1 MSLLAELMSVDL
13 FNLIGLLSIVFIGL
27 PHGAMDGALAI
38 HLGWMNR
45 PIKAAI
51 FLLAYVGLAT
61 VVVGLWLIVPTVGFL
76 MFLAISMFHFG
87 RGDIVPRA
95 KEHQLVEILMR
106 GGLVLAG
113 ISLFHRSEVDS
124 IFEVLIGSDTEIVW
138 LFLQAVG
145 VLTIVLIPY
154 VIISKS
160 KQERTASS
168 IEVIGLLALFAIA
181 PPLLGFAIYFCG
193 VHSVRHFKHMGTML
207 KSTLQQFQVTRTTV
221 IFSLMTWAVGL
232 LVLANQSASI
242 GLEPALLQVIFIGL
256 AALTVPHMILVDG
269 LANHDSHVVHSQGL
283 NQDTIR

>member
-1 MSLLAELMSVDL
+1 MSLLAELMSVDVL
-13 FNLIGLLSIVFIGL
+13 NLIGLLAVVFIGL

-45 PIKAAI
+45 PLKAAT
-51 FLLAYVGLAT
+51 FLLAYVGLAAF
-61 VVVGLWLIVPTVGFL
+61 VVSMWLVVPTVGFL
-76 MFLAISMFHFG
+76 VFLAISLFHFG
-87 RGDIVPRA
+87 RGDIVPRT
-95 KEHQLVEILMR
+95 KEHQLTEVLMR

-124 IFEVLIGSDTEIVW
+124 IFEVLIGSNTEIVW
-138 LFLQAVG
+138 LFLQAIG
-145 VLTIVLIPY
+145 VMTLVLIPY
-154 VIISKS
+154 VILSKP
-160 KQERTASS
+160 KQERTAASV
-168 IEVIGLLALFAIA
+168 EVIGLLVLFAIA

-193 VHSVRHFKHMGTML
+193 VHSVRHFKHMGTLL

-269 LANHDSHVVHSQGL
+269 IAKHEQSSL
-283 NQDTIR
+283 

>member
-1 MSLLAELMSVDL
+1 MSLLAELMSVDVL
-13 FNLIGLLSIVFIGL
+13 NLIGLLAVVFIGL

-45 PIKAAI
+45 PIMAAT
-51 FLLAYVGLAT
+51 FLLAYVGLAAL
-61 VVVGLWLIVPTVGFL
+61 VVGMWLIVPTVGFL
-76 MFLAISMFHFG
+76 VFLAISMFHFG

-95 KEHQLVEILMR
+95 KEHQLAEVLMR

-113 ISLFHRSEVDS
+113 ISLFHRPEVDS
-124 IFEVLIGSDTEIVW
+124 IFGVLIGSDTEIVW
-138 LFLQAVG
+138 LFLQAIG
-145 VLTIVLIPY
+145 VLTLVLIPY
-154 VIISKS
+154 VILSKS
-160 KQERTASS
+160 KQERTTASF
-168 IEVIGLLALFAIA
+168 EVVGLLALFAIA

-221 IFSLMTWAVGL
+221 VFSLMTWAVGL

-269 LANHDSHVVHSQGL
+269 IAKHEQSSL
-283 NQDTIR
+283 

>member
-1 MSLLAELMSVDL
+1 MSLLAEFMSVDVL
-13 FNLIGLLSIVFIGL
+13 NLMGLLAVVFIGL

-45 PIKAAI
+45 PLKAAT
-51 FLLAYVGLAT
+51 FLLAYVGLAAL
-61 VVVGLWLIVPTVGFL
+61 VVGMWLIVPTAGFL
-76 MFLAISMFHFG
+76 MFLAISLFHFG

-95 KEHQLVEILMR
+95 KEHQLAEVLMR
-106 GGLVLAG
+106 GGIVLAG

-124 IFEVLIGSDTEIVW
+124 IFEVLIGSDTELVW

-154 VIISKS
+154 VILSKS
-160 KQERTASS
+160 KQERTAASV
-168 IEVIGLLALFAIA
+168 EVIGLLALFAIV

-221 IFSLMTWAVGL
+221 IFSLVTWAVGL
-232 LVLANQSASI
+232 LVLANQSSSI

-269 LANHDSHVVHSQGL
+269 IAKHEQSSL
-283 NQDTIR
+283 

>member
-13 FNLIGLLSIVFIGL
+13 LNLIGLLAVVFIGL

-45 PIKAAI
+45 PTKAAT
-51 FLLAYVGLAT
+51 FLLAYVGLAAL
-61 VVVGLWLIVPTVGFL
+61 VVGMWMVVPTVGFL

-87 RGDIVPRA
+87 RGDIVPRT
-95 KEHQLVEILMR
+95 KEHELAEVLMR

-124 IFEVLIGSDTEIVW
+124 IFEVLIGSNTEIVW
-138 LFLQAVG
+138 LFLQAIG
-145 VLTIVLIPY
+145 VLTLVLIPY
-154 VIISKS
+154 AMLSKS
-160 KQERTASS
+160 KQERIEASF
-168 IEVIGLLALFAIA
+168 EVIGLLALFAIA

-232 LVLANQSASI
+232 LVLANQSASV

-269 LANHDSHVVHSQGL
+269 IANHEQSSL
-283 NQDTIR
+283 

>member
-1 MSLLAELMSVDL
+1 MSLLAELMSVDVL
-13 FNLIGLLSIVFIGL
+13 NLIGLLAVVFIGL

-45 PIKAAI
+45 PIKAAT
-51 FLLAYVGLAT
+51 FLLAYVSLAAL
-61 VVVGLWLIVPTVGFL
+61 VVGIWLVVPTVGFL
-76 MFLAISMFHFG
+76 MFLAISLFHFG

-95 KEHQLVEILMR
+95 KDHQLAEVLMR
-106 GGLVLAG
+106 CGLVLAG

-124 IFEVLIGSDTEIVW
+124 IFVVLIGSNTEIVW

-145 VLTIVLIPY
+145 VLTLVLIPY
-154 VIISKS
+154 VIFSKS
-160 KQERTASS
+160 KQEKASAS
-168 IEVIGLLALFAIA
+168 VEVIGLLALFAIA

-242 GLEPALLQVIFIGL
+242 GLEPALLQIIFIGL

-269 LANHDSHVVHSQGL
+269 IAKHEQSSL
-283 NQDTIR
+283 

>member
-1 MSLLAELMSVDL
+1 MSLLAELMSVDVL
-13 FNLIGLLSIVFIGL
+13 NLIGLLAVVFIGL

-45 PIKAAI
+45 PIKAVT
-51 FLLAYVGLAT
+51 FLLAYVGLAAL
-61 VVVGLWLIVPTVGFL
+61 VVGMWLIVPTVGFL
-76 MFLAISMFHFG
+76 VFLAISMFHFG

-95 KEHQLVEILMR
+95 KEHQLAEVLMR

-124 IFEVLIGSDTEIVW
+124 IFEVLIGSDTDIVW
-138 LFLQAVG
+138 LFLQAIG
-145 VLTIVLIPY
+145 VLTLVLIPY
-154 VIISKS
+154 VILSKS
-160 KQERTASS
+160 KHERTAASV
-168 IEVIGLLALFAIA
+168 EVVGLLALFAIA

-193 VHSVRHFKHMGTML
+193 VHSVRHFKHMGVIL
-207 KSTLQQFQVTRTTV
+207 KSTLQQFQITRTTV

-269 LANHDSHVVHSQGL
+269 IAKHEQSSL
-283 NQDTIR
+283 

>member
-1 MSLLAELMSVDL
+1 MSLLAELMSVDIL
-13 FNLIGLLSIVFIGL
+13 NLIGLLAVVFIGL

-45 PIKAAI
+45 PIKAAT
-51 FLLAYVGLAT
+51 FLLAYVGLAAI
-61 VVVGLWLIVPTVGFL
+61 VVGMWLIVPTVGFL
-76 MFLAISMFHFG
+76 IFLAISMFHFG

-95 KEHQLVEILMR
+95 KEHQLGEVMMR

-124 IFEVLIGSDTEIVW
+124 IFEVLIGSDTEVVW
-138 LFLQAVG
+138 LFLQAIG
-145 VLTIVLIPY
+145 VLTLVLIPY
-154 VIISKS
+154 VIFSK
-160 KQERTASS
+160 KQQERASTS
-168 IEVIGLLALFAIA
+168 VEVIGLLALFTIA

-221 IFSLMTWAVGL
+221 VFSLMTWAVGL
-232 LVLANQSASI
+232 LVLANQSSSI

-269 LANHDSHVVHSQGL
+269 IAKHEHSQ
-283 NQDTIR
+283 I

>member
-1 MSLLAELMSVDL
+1 MSLLAELMSVDVL
-13 FNLIGLLSIVFIGL
+13 NLIGLLAVVFIGL

-45 PIKAAI
+45 PIKAAT
-51 FLLAYVGLAT
+51 FLMAYVGLAAL
-61 VVVGLWLIVPTVGFL
+61 VVGMWLVVPTVGFL
-76 MFLAISMFHFG
+76 VFLAISMFHFG

-95 KEHQLVEILMR
+95 KEHKLAEVLMR

-145 VLTIVLIPY
+145 VLTLVLIPY
-154 VIISKS
+154 VILPKS
-160 KQERTASS
+160 KQEQTAASV
-168 IEVIGLLALFAIA
+168 EVVGLLALFAIA

-269 LANHDSHVVHSQGL
+269 IAKHEQSSL
-283 NQDTIR
+283 

>member
-13 FNLIGLLSIVFIGL
+13 LNLIGLLAVVFIGL

-45 PIKAAI
+45 PIKAAT
-51 FLLAYVGLAT
+51 FLLAYVGLAAL
-61 VVVGLWLIVPTVGFL
+61 VVGMWLIVPTVGFL
-76 MFLAISMFHFG
+76 IFLSISMFHFG

-95 KEHQLVEILMR
+95 KEHQLTEVLMR

-124 IFEVLIGSDTEIVW
+124 IFEVLIGSNTEIVW
-138 LFLQAVG
+138 LFLQVAG

-154 VIISKS
+154 VIHMKS
-160 KQERTASS
+160 HQERASAS
-168 IEVIGLLALFAIA
+168 VEVIGLLALFAIA

-193 VHSVRHFKHMGTML
+193 IHSVRHFKHMGRML
-207 KSTLQQFQVTRTTV
+207 KSTLQQIQVTRTTV

-269 LANHDSHVVHSQGL
+269 IAKHEQSSL
-283 NQDTIR
+283 

>member
-13 FNLIGLLSIVFIGL
+13 LNLIGLLAVVFIGL

-45 PIKAAI
+45 PIKAAT
-51 FLLAYVGLAT
+51 FLLAYVGLAAL
-61 VVVGLWLIVPTVGFL
+61 VVGMWLIVPTVGFL
-76 MFLAISMFHFG
+76 IFLSISMFHFG

-95 KEHQLVEILMR
+95 KEHQLTEVLMR

-124 IFEVLIGSDTEIVW
+124 IFEVLIGSNTEIVW
-138 LFLQAVG
+138 LFLQAAG

-154 VIISKS
+154 VILLKS
-160 KQERTASS
+160 HQDRASAS
-168 IEVIGLLALFAIA
+168 VEVIGLLVLFAIT

-207 KSTLQQFQVTRTTV
+207 NSTLQQFQITRTTV
-221 IFSLMTWAVGL
+221 IFSLMTWAFGL

-269 LANHDSHVVHSQGL
+269 IAKHEQSSL
-283 NQDTIR
+283 

>member
-13 FNLIGLLSIVFIGL
+13 LNLIGLLAVVFIGL

-45 PIKAAI
+45 PTKAAT
-51 FLLAYVGLAT
+51 FLLAYVGLAAL
-61 VVVGLWLIVPTVGFL
+61 VVGMWMVVPTVGFL
-76 MFLAISMFHFG
+76 MFLTISMFHFG
-87 RGDIVPRA
+87 RGDIVPRT
-95 KEHQLVEILMR
+95 KEHELAEVLMR

-124 IFEVLIGSDTEIVW
+124 IFEVLIGSNTEIVW

-154 VIISKS
+154 VILSKS
-160 KQERTASS
+160 QQERTAAGV
-168 IEVIGLLALFAIA
+168 EVIGLLALFAIA

-221 IFSLMTWAVGL
+221 ILSLMTWAVGL
-232 LVLANQSASI
+232 LVLANQSASV

-269 LANHDSHVVHSQGL
+269 IANHEQSSL
-283 NQDTIR
+283 

>member
-1 MSLLAELMSVDL
+1 MSLLAELMSVDVL
-13 FNLIGLLSIVFIGL
+13 NLIGLLAVVFIGL

-45 PIKAAI
+45 PIKAAT
-51 FLLAYVGLAT
+51 FLLAYVGLAAL
-61 VVVGLWLIVPTVGFL
+61 VVGMWLVVPTVGFL

-95 KEHQLVEILMR
+95 KEHQLAEVLMR

-124 IFEVLIGSDTEIVW
+124 IFEVLIGSDTDIVW

-145 VLTIVLIPY
+145 VLTTVLIPY
-154 VIISKS
+154 VILSKS
-160 KQERTASS
+160 KHERATASV
-168 IEVIGLLALFAIA
+168 ELIGLLALFAIA

-207 KSTLQQFQVTRTTV
+207 KSTLQQFQITRTTV
-221 IFSLMTWAVGL
+221 VFSLMTWAVGL

-269 LANHDSHVVHSQGL
+269 IAKHEQSS
-283 NQDTIR
+283 I

>member
-1 MSLLAELMSVDL
+1 MSLLAELMSVDV

-61 VVVGLWLIVPTVGFL
+61 IVVGMWLVIPTIGFL
-76 MFLAISMFHFG
+76 VFLAISLFHFG

-95 KEHQLVEILMR
+95 KDHQLAEVLMR

-124 IFEVLIGSDTEIVW
+124 IFEVLIGSDTAIVW
-138 LFLQAVG
+138 LFLQMIGA
-145 VLTIVLIPY
+145 LTIALIPL
-154 VIISKS
+154 VVLSKPL
-160 KQERTASS
+160 QDRTSVC
-168 IEVIGLLALFAIA
+168 IEVIALLALFAIA

-193 VHSVRHFKHMGTML
+193 IHSVRHFKHMEKIL
-207 KSTLQQFQVTRTTV
+207 KSTLQQFQVRRSTV
-221 IFSLMTWAVGL
+221 IFSLITWAVGL
-232 LVLANQSASI
+232 LAVANQSSSI

-269 LANHDSHVVHSQGL
+269 LAKHDSHVVYSQGL

>member
-1 MSLLAELMSVDL
+1 
-13 FNLIGLLSIVFIGL
+13 
-27 PHGAMDGALAI
+27 MDGALAV

-45 PIKAAI
+45 PVKAVM
-51 FLLAYVGLAT
+51 FLLAYVGLAAL
-61 VVVGLWLIVPTVGFL
+61 VVVTWMIVPTVGFL
-76 MFLAISMFHFG
+76 MFLAISLFHFG
-87 RGDIVPRA
+87 RGDIVPRT
-95 KEHQLVEILMR
+95 KEHELAEVLMR

-145 VLTIVLIPY
+145 VLTLVLIPY
-154 VIISKS
+154 VILSKS
-160 KQERTASS
+160 KQERIAASV
-168 IEVIGLLALFAIA
+168 EAIGLLALFAIA

-221 IFSLMTWAVGL
+221 IFSLMTWAIGL

-269 LANHDSHVVHSQGL
+269 IAKHKQSSL
-283 NQDTIR
+283 

>member
-1 MSLLAELMSVDL
+1 MSILAELVSVDL
-13 FNLIGLLSIVFIGL
+13 LNLIGLLAVVFIGL

-45 PIKAAI
+45 PIKAVI
-51 FLLAYVGLAT
+51 FLLAYVGLAAL
-61 VVVGLWLIVPTVGFL
+61 VVSMWLVTPTVGFL
-76 MFLAISMFHFG
+76 IFLAISMFHFG

-95 KEHQLVEILMR
+95 KDHQLAEVLMR

-113 ISLFHRSEVDS
+113 ISLFHQSEVDS
-124 IFEVLIGSDTEIVW
+124 IFEVLIGSNTAIVW
-138 LFLQAVG
+138 FFLQAIG
-145 VLTIVLIPY
+145 VLTLVLIPY

-160 KQERTASS
+160 QEERTAASV
-168 IEVIGLLALFAIA
+168 EVIGLLALFAIA

-232 LVLANQSASI
+232 LILTNQSASV

-269 LANHDSHVVHSQGL
+269 IVKHEPPSL
-283 NQDTIR
+283 

>member
-1 MSLLAELMSVDL
+1 MSLLAELMSVDVL
-13 FNLIGLLSIVFIGL
+13 NLIALLAVVFIGL

-45 PIKAAI
+45 PIKAVT
-51 FLLAYVGLAT
+51 FLLAYVGLAAL
-61 VVVGLWLIVPTVGFL
+61 VVGMWLIVPTVGFL
-76 MFLAISMFHFG
+76 MFLAISLFHFG

-95 KEHQLVEILMR
+95 KEHQLAEVLMR

-113 ISLFHRSEVDS
+113 ISLFHRLEVDS
-124 IFEVLIGSDTEIVW
+124 VFEVLIGSDTEIVW
-138 LFLQAVG
+138 LFLQTVG
-145 VLTIVLIPY
+145 VLTIGLIPY
-154 VIISKS
+154 VILSKS
-160 KQERTASS
+160 QQERASAS
-168 IEVIGLLALFAIA
+168 VEVIGLLALFAIA

-193 VHSVRHFKHMGTML
+193 VHSLRHFKHMGTLL

-269 LANHDSHVVHSQGL
+269 IAKHEQSSL
-283 NQDTIR
+283 

>member
-1 MSLLAELMSVDL
+1 MSLLAELMSV
-13 FNLIGLLSIVFIGL
+13 NLLNLVGLLAVVFIGL

-45 PIKAAI
+45 PIKAAT
-51 FLLAYVGLAT
+51 FLLAYVGLAAL
-61 VVVGLWLIVPTVGFL
+61 VVGVWLVVPTVGFL

-95 KEHQLVEILMR
+95 KEHMLAEVLMR

-113 ISLFHRSEVDS
+113 ISLFHHSEVNS

-138 LFLQAVG
+138 LFLQLVG
-145 VLTIVLIPY
+145 VLTLVLIPY
-154 VIISKS
+154 VILSKS
-160 KQERTASS
+160 QQERASAS
-168 IEVIGLLALFAIA
+168 FEVIGLLTLFAIA

-232 LVLANQSASI
+232 LILANQSASV

-269 LANHDSHVVHSQGL
+269 IAKHEQSSL
-283 NQDTIR
+283 

>member
-1 MSLLAELMSVDL
+1 M
-13 FNLIGLLSIVFIGL
+13 
-27 PHGAMDGALAI
+27 
-38 HLGWMNR
+38 
-45 PIKAAI
+45 
-51 FLLAYVGLAT
+51 
-61 VVVGLWLIVPTVGFL
+61 IVPTVGFL
-76 MFLAISMFHFG
+76 MFLAISLFHFG
-87 RGDIVPRA
+87 RGDIVPRT
-95 KEHQLVEILMR
+95 KEHELAEVLMR

-145 VLTIVLIPY
+145 VLTLVLIPY
-154 VIISKS
+154 VILSKS
-160 KQERTASS
+160 KQERIAASV
-168 IEVIGLLALFAIA
+168 EAIGLLALFAIA

-221 IFSLMTWAVGL
+221 IFSLMTWAIGL

-269 LANHDSHVVHSQGL
+269 IAKHKQSSL
-283 NQDTIR
+283 

>member
-1 MSLLAELMSVDL
+1 MSLLAELMSV
-13 FNLIGLLSIVFIGL
+13 NLLNLVGLLAVVFIGL

-45 PIKAAI
+45 PIKAAT
-51 FLLAYVGLAT
+51 FLLAYVGLAAL
-61 VVVGLWLIVPTVGFL
+61 VVGMWLVVPTVGFL

-95 KEHQLVEILMR
+95 KEHMLAEVLMR

-113 ISLFHRSEVDS
+113 ISLFHRSEVNS

-138 LFLQAVG
+138 LFLQLVG
-145 VLTIVLIPY
+145 VLTLVLIPY
-154 VIISKS
+154 VILSKS
-160 KQERTASS
+160 QQERASAS
-168 IEVIGLLALFAIA
+168 FEVIGLLTLFAIA

-232 LVLANQSASI
+232 LILANQSASV

-269 LANHDSHVVHSQGL
+269 IAKHEQSSL
-283 NQDTIR
+283 